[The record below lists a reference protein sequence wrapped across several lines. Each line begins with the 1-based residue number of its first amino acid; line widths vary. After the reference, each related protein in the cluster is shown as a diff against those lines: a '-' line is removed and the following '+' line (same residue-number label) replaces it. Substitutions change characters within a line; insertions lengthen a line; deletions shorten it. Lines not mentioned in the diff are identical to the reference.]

1 MSRLVVDSSVAIK
14 WFVSEDDSEDALRLR
29 DRHRLVAPDLL
40 IAECVNAF
48 WKMARRG
55 EMTAEE
61 AVLACQ
67 GLRLTDVTLTEM
79 MDLSVLAGTMAIAI
93 DHPAYDCF
101 FLALGAAE
109 GLPYVTSDLSFARKL
124 RASGFRNSEVLT
136 LAEAAAMPA

>member
-14 WFVSEDDSEDALRLR
+14 WFVSEDDSDDALDLR
-29 DRHRLVAPDLL
+29 DRHQLLAPHLL

-55 EMTAEE
+55 QLSADE

-67 GLRLTDVTLTEM
+67 GLALSEVALKDMTDH
-79 MDLSVLAGTMAIAI
+79 SVQAGTMAIAF

-101 FLALGAAE
+101 FLALSAAE
-109 GLPYVTSDLSFARKL
+109 GLPYVTADLSLVRKL
-124 RASGFRNSEVLT
+124 RAAKFNEAEVLT
-136 LAEAAAMPA
+136 LAEAAALPA

>member
-14 WFVSEDDSEDALRLR
+14 WFVSEDGSDDALKLR
-29 DRHRLVAPDLL
+29 DRHQLVAPDLL

-55 EMTAEE
+55 ELTADE

-67 GLRLTDVTLTEM
+67 GLALTDVVLTDM
-79 MDLSVLAGTMAIAI
+79 MDLSVQAGMMAIAF

-101 FLALGAAE
+101 FLALSAAE
-109 GLPYVTSDLSFARKL
+109 GLPHVTADLSFVRKL
-124 RASGFRNSEVLT
+124 RATGFHDAQVLT
-136 LAEAAAMPA
+136 LAEAAALQP

>member
-14 WFVSEDDSEDALRLR
+14 WFVSEDDSEDALKLQNQ
-29 DRHRLVAPDLL
+29 HQLVASDLL

-55 EMTAEE
+55 ELTADE

-67 GLRLTDVTLTEM
+67 GLALTDVALKDM
-79 MDLSVLAGTMAIAI
+79 MDLSVQAGTMAIAF

-101 FLALGAAE
+101 FLALSAAE
-109 GLPYVTSDLSFARKL
+109 GLPYVTADLSFVRKL
-124 RASGFRNSEVLT
+124 RAAKFGEAEVMT
-136 LAEAAAMPA
+136 LAEAAALPA